1 MSRLRISEVADV
13 TFGGLRSHR
22 VDGLGHDF
30 VVVYGPN
37 EAGKSTIAEFIAWM
51 IAGPAGNAASAR
63 RFGSVGAIVN
73 GRLLGSV
80 GDEAL
85 DIEGKFR
92 ILDRGSPSDTPNNNQ
107 PHPRRG
113 TMAGGPVDGTVLRTM
128 FGGITPSQFSLL
140 FRLHAETMH
149 LIDSESDLVELFSRY
164 ATGAIESDV
173 DPRGAVKNLED
184 RLADLKRQA
193 AAFTGTNGFLT
204 SVEQQIRE
212 ASAAP
217 ARLRTLDGEI
227 SSKQADI
234 EALGRELVGIAAEVG
249 VIKAVISSFDKKS
262 ALAAAELELAGTPS
276 VPQQWERIVDVLAQV
291 EELASDMQ
299 ALEARIADARPE
311 AHTASSA
318 VGVAVTDLA
327 THVITDDVKRAL
339 REGAKAVREGA
350 DKVSAARDVV
360 AAAEAQVLPADDHV
374 RLALTQAS
382 VAESVVAH
390 LTGNV
395 DALRS
400 LANDAQSADT
410 AHRAVATAAD
420 VLAAARIKREEAER
434 AVANATGQGDTQ
446 AKKNPP
452 AAIILAVTAL
462 AAAGVA
468 FVSAPVSAGIAVAGV
483 IAAFFVSSRGA
494 KVTAD
499 TTGGQSDLV
508 AVVHARRGDESSAI
522 TAHETAAAFAASQLS
537 AFNSRLSALGLPSA
551 PGGGALTHL
560 GNLDNAVT
568 ALSERFAVNSRIE
581 AARAELAQAVTSA
594 DITRTTYEKV
604 ATQQGL
610 AVAPPADAVDSWIDM
625 YAASVTKATQYVGL
639 EADLAAKRSELSA
652 YVQGIAELE
661 DAPATEVIL
670 ARVRDMKSVKQAH
683 DDVVTKVNECRR
695 DLGLVIGDQHAV
707 REMLD
712 RTPSVES
719 AKEELSLL
727 EIRRADLEAQRSE
740 ADQAVG
746 ALRRERNESPTEE
759 LLPGLLEQKSTL
771 EESLEDILHR
781 YAVTSVALEAVRTVI
796 DQFELDNQGPV
807 VESAQ
812 SIINAVDPRFG
823 SLLIDRASGS
833 PVLRVVRN
841 GVRIDVS
848 QLSTGARTVVYLALR
863 LAFVDVDSRS
873 RAVDLPLLCDDPA
886 VSLDDERLGPTL
898 ALLGQASRSR
908 QVIMFTCHRRT
919 VEIARDLGAHVV
931 NL

>member
-1 MSRLRISEVADV
+1 MSRLRVTEVAGV
-13 TFGGLRSHR
+13 TFGGLNARR

-51 IAGPAGNAASAR
+51 IAGPDGNAASAR
-63 RFGSVGAIVN
+63 RFGSVGAIVK

-80 GDEAL
+80 GEEAL
-85 DIEGKFR
+85 DIEGEFK
-92 ILDRGSPSDTPNNNQ
+92 ILDKGAPSDTPNKNQ

-113 TMAGGPVDGTVLRTM
+113 TMAGGSVDGTVLRTR
-128 FGGITPSQFSLL
+128 FGGITPGQFSLL

-173 DPRGAVKNLED
+173 DPRGAVKSLED
-184 RLADLKRQA
+184 RLTDLKRQVSA
-193 AAFTGTNGFLT
+193 LTGTNGSLT
-204 SVEQQIRE
+204 LVDQQIRE
-212 ASAAP
+212 ATTAP
-217 ARLRTLDGEI
+217 ARLRTLDDGI
-227 SSKQADI
+227 LAKQADV
-234 EALGRELVGIAAEVG
+234 EALGRELVEAAAAIG
-249 VIKAVISSFDKKS
+249 VIEAVISSFDKKS
-262 ALAAAELELAGTPS
+262 ALASAELVLAGTPS
-276 VPQQWERIVDVLAQV
+276 VPQEWGRIVDVLAQV
-291 EELASDMQ
+291 EEQASDVQ
-299 ALEARIADARPE
+299 ALEARVADARPE

-318 VGVAVTDLA
+318 IGVPATDLA

-350 DKVSAARDVV
+350 NRESTAQDALS
-360 AAAEAQVLPADDHV
+360 AAEADAHPADDRV
-374 RLALTQAS
+374 SLALTQAS
-382 VAESVVAH
+382 VAESAVAH
-390 LTGNV
+390 LTGNL
-395 DALRS
+395 DALRN

-410 AHRAVATAAD
+410 AHRAISAAAD
-420 VLAAARIKREEAER
+420 ALAAARIKREEAER
-434 AVANATGQGDTQ
+434 AVANAAGQGATQ
-446 AKKNPP
+446 ATKNPP

-468 FVSAPVSAGIAVAGV
+468 FVSAPFSAGIAVAGV
-483 IAAFFVSSRGA
+483 IAAFVVSSRGA
-494 KVTAD
+494 KATAD

-508 AVVHARRGDESSAI
+508 AVVHARRGDESAVI
-522 TAHETAAAFAASQLS
+522 TAHETAVAAAASQLS
-537 AFNSRLSALGLPSA
+537 AFNSRLSALGLPPA
-551 PGGGALTHL
+551 HAGGALAHL

-581 AARAELAQAVTSA
+581 TARVELAQAVTAA
-594 DITRTTYEKV
+594 DIARTTYEKV
-604 ATQQGL
+604 ASQQGL
-610 AVAPPADAVDSWIDM
+610 AVVPPVDAIDSWIDM
-625 YAASVTKATQYVGL
+625 YAAAVAKASQYAELESGLSTKRAG
-639 EADLAAKRSELSA
+639 LSA
-652 YVQGIAELE
+652 YVQGIKELE
-661 DAPATEVIL
+661 DAPTTAVVL

-683 DDVVTKVNECRR
+683 DDAVARVNECRR

-712 RTPSVES
+712 RTPSIES
-719 AKEELSLL
+719 AEEELSLL
-727 EIRRADLEAQRSE
+727 RGRRSDLEARRSE
-740 ADQAVG
+740 ADQEVG
-746 ALRRERNESPTEE
+746 ALRRERNESSTEE

-771 EESLEDILHR
+771 EESLEDVLHR
-781 YAVTSVALEAVRTVI
+781 YAVTSTALEAVRTVI

-812 SIINAVDPRFG
+812 SIINEVDPGFG

-833 PVLRVVRN
+833 PVLRVVRD

-863 LAFVDVDSRS
+863 LAFIDVDSRS
-873 RAVDLPLLCDDPA
+873 RTVDLPLLCDDPA

-919 VEIARDLGAHVV
+919 VEIARGLGAHVV